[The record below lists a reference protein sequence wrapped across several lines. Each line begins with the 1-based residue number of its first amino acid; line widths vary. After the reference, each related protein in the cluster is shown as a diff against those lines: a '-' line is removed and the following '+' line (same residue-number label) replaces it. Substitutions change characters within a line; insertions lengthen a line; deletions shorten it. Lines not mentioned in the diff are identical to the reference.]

1 MRRVAIG
8 IVLVLAASLVACGDD
23 DGESE
28 RTIAL
33 LRSSPVAEEN
43 QSAFLAELEGAG
55 WRVGENLVVLD
66 PDPDEVYED
75 AESGRAAVEGWL
87 EEGVDLIYALSTVS
101 GLTAKEAAPDVPVLV
116 LANDPVASGIIA
128 DPRSPEGN
136 VTGVAFRVPPD
147 RTLDVARQMGRDIT
161 TIGFLWP
168 GDDVGAEPVRDG
180 LVEAADALGVELV
193 DESFVGSDE
202 VAVAVDAMVERGV
215 QVVVLAN
222 ASATVRAFD
231 AIEAA
236 TTAARLPVLGNI
248 ESNPFA
254 TVILAPDLEAAYR
267 QVGRQAVR
275 LLGGTDVADV
285 PLEEPGVFRLTVR
298 PSQAERVGVELPEE
312 LLAQADDVSG

>member
-1 MRRVAIG
+1 MRRLVIG
-8 IVLVLAASLVACGDD
+8 IVTLLATSLIGCGDD
-23 DGESE
+23 GKPE

-33 LRSSPVAEEN
+33 LRSSPVAQES
-43 QSAFLAELEGAG
+43 QDAFLAELEEGG
-55 WRVGENLVVLD
+55 WTVGENLTVLD
-66 PDPDEVYED
+66 PDPAEVYED

-87 EEGVDLIYALSTVS
+87 EEGVDLIYALSTTS

-116 LANDPVASGIIA
+116 LANDPVASGIID
-128 DPRSPEGN
+128 DPRAPEAN

-147 RTLDVARQMGRDIT
+147 RTLDVARQMGREIT
-161 TIGFLWP
+161 TVGFLWP

-180 LVEAADALGVELV
+180 LVKAADALGIDLV

-202 VAVAVDAMVERGV
+202 VAGAVEGMVEQGV
-215 QVVVLAN
+215 QVVVIAN

-254 TVILAPDLEAAYR
+254 TVVLAPDLEAAYR
-267 QVGRQAVR
+267 QIGRQAVR
-275 LLGGTDVADV
+275 LLGGTAVADV
-285 PLEEPGVFRLTVR
+285 PLEEPGEFRLTVR
-298 PSQAERVGVELPEE
+298 PSRAARIGVELPEQ
-312 LLAQADDVSG
+312 LLAQSDEVSD

>member
-1 MRRVAIG
+1 MRRAVIG
-8 IVLVLAASLVACGDD
+8 IVLVVIASLVACGDD
-23 DGESE
+23 GEPE

-33 LRSSPVAEEN
+33 LRTSPVAEEN
-43 QSAFLAELEGAG
+43 QEAFLAELEGGG
-55 WRVGENLVVLD
+55 WRVGENLVVLA
-66 PDPDEVYED
+66 PDPGEVYED
-75 AESGRAAVEGWL
+75 AETGRAAVEQWL
-87 EEGVDLIYALSTVS
+87 EEGVDLIYALSTTS

-128 DPRSPEGN
+128 DPRSPEAN

-168 GDDVGAEPVRDG
+168 GDDVAAEPVRDG
-180 LVEAADALGVELV
+180 LVDAADALGVELV
-193 DESFVGSDE
+193 DESFVGADE
-202 VAVAVDAMVERGV
+202 VAGAIDAMVERGV

-236 TTAARLPVLGNI
+236 TTRARLPVLGNI

-267 QVGRQAVR
+267 QIGRQAVR

-298 PSQAERVGVELPEE
+298 PSNAARVGVELPEE
-312 LLAQADDVSG
+312 LLAQADEVSG

>member
-1 MRRVAIG
+1 MRRQVIG
-8 IVLVLAASLVACGDD
+8 IVTLLAASLAGCGDD
-23 DGESE
+23 GKPE

-33 LRSSPVAEEN
+33 LRSTPVAQES
-43 QSAFLAELEGAG
+43 QDAFLAELEEGG
-55 WRVGENLVVLD
+55 WTVGENLTVLD

-87 EEGVDLIYALSTVS
+87 EEGVELIYALSTTS

-116 LANDPVASGIIA
+116 LANDPVASGIID
-128 DPRSPEGN
+128 DPRAPEAN

-147 RTLDVARQMGRDIT
+147 RTLDVARQMAREIT
-161 TIGFLWP
+161 TVGFLWP

-180 LVEAADALGVELV
+180 LVKAADALGIDLV

-202 VAVAVDAMVERGV
+202 VAGAVDAMVEAGV
-215 QVVVLAN
+215 QVVVIAN
-222 ASATVRAFD
+222 AGATVRAFD

-254 TVILAPDLEAAYR
+254 TVVLAPDLEAAYR
-267 QVGRQAVR
+267 QIGRQAVR

-285 PLEEPGVFRLTVR
+285 PLEEPGEFRLTVR
-298 PSQAERVGVELPEE
+298 PSRAARIGVELPEQ
-312 LLAQADDVSG
+312 LLAQSDEVSD

>member
-1 MRRVAIG
+1 MRRMVIG
-8 IVLVLAASLVACGDD
+8 IVMVVVASLVACGDD
-23 DGESE
+23 GAPE

-43 QSAFLAELEGAG
+43 QDAFLAELEDGG
-55 WRVGENLVVLD
+55 WTVGENLVVLD
-66 PDPDEVYED
+66 PDPNEVYED
-75 AESGRAAVEGWL
+75 AESGRAAVERWL
-87 EEGVDLIYALSTVS
+87 EEGVDLIYALSTTS

-128 DPRSPEGN
+128 DPRSPEAN

-168 GDDVGAEPVRDG
+168 EDDVAAEPVRDG
-180 LVEAADALGVELV
+180 LMDAADALGVELV

-202 VAVAVDAMVERGV
+202 VAGAIDAMVERGV

-236 TTAARLPVLGNI
+236 TTEARLPVLGNI

-254 TVILAPDLEAAYR
+254 TVVLAPDLEAAYR
-267 QVGRQAVR
+267 QIGRQAVR

-285 PLEEPGVFRLTVR
+285 PLEEPGMFRLTVR
-298 PSQAERVGVELPEE
+298 PSLAARVGVELPEE
-312 LLAQADDVSG
+312 LLAQADEVSG